1 MKINNT
7 QELKEQFEI
16 RAAANSVRI
25 ECGMYGSM
33 LSEIAVVGEAPGNA
47 EVSQGSPLVGMSG
60 RLLWD
65 SMTKFAGVKRS
76 DCYATNVCKRQVSF
90 EVDEQ
95 RKTIGKNELAV
106 WQSLILWELAQ
117 LPNLRYIV
125 ALGNI
130 ALEALTG
137 HSGITKW
144 RGSVLYIELGE
155 RRIPVLCT
163 NSPAMAIREPKTGI
177 TMNMDLTK
185 LKRLLNGTFKPFEVI
200 THINPTYE
208 QALDYLHMLRS
219 KRQIVGYD
227 IETMN
232 GETACIGFAHS
243 IREAMCINFRR
254 MMQTENGLIHEH
266 AFSPDQERMLR
277 RQISKT
283 LNDPNVRLV
292 AQNNMFDASWL
303 RMKDRINVQPVHFDT
318 MLAHHTLYPTFPHNL
333 GFLTTQYTDHAYYKD
348 EKNDWRE
355 IGEIDNFWRYNG
367 KDCAHTVE
375 IHYGLLNE
383 LRNDKLD
390 KFFFEHV
397 QRLQPHLIRMTV
409 GGLAVDAELK
419 KRITNELE
427 ITLEQKLA
435 KFHAA
440 VQKATSDPDYR
451 PNPQSPRQLSELFF
465 SKLKLVG
472 RGTSTDALN
481 REQMFK
487 HPRTSDAAREVITAI
502 NEYKEDQKF
511 YSTYATSVVDEDG
524 RIRCEYKQIG
534 VQNAPGRLS
543 STQTPWQTGM
553 NLQNQPDRAKDM
565 FVADEGYCFIYIDGS
580 QAEARVVGWRYT
592 INQWIEQ
599 FERSRIDGSYDAHRA
614 LAADMF
620 KVAYDKVP
628 TFDRYDIEHPIEDDS
643 IVFPGNVTMRFV
655 AKRCR
660 HGLNYR
666 MAADKLSLT
675 TGLPI
680 SVAQDAYTKYHR
692 INPEVKRGWSQVE
705 QIIKSERMLFNALG
719 RRYLQLEPPGPDNM
733 DSIVAFYPQ
742 STVGD
747 QLCRVIYKSHDDPK
761 WPRGARI
768 VLNIHDALI
777 AIAPVGEPAKQALRI
792 MVKHAEEPLQV
803 QCLPETYGKPLGAQP
818 FIRELIIPAD
828 AAMSQPDEHG
838 VHRWSTIRKIKKKDL
853 YK

>member
-1 MKINNT
+1 MRINNT
-7 QELKEQFEI
+7 QELREQFEL

-47 EVSQGSPLVGMSG
+47 EVSQGAPLVGQSG

-65 SMTKFAGVKRS
+65 SLTKFAKISRS
-76 DCYATNVCKRQVSF
+76 DCYATNVCKRQASF

-95 RKTIGKNELAV
+95 RKPIGKNELAI
-106 WQSLILWELAQ
+106 WQSLLLWELAQ
-117 LPNLRYIV
+117 LPNLKYII
-125 ALGNI
+125 ALGNF

-137 HSGITKW
+137 HTGITKW
-144 RGSVLYIELGE
+144 RGSVLYVELGE

-163 NSPAMAIREPKTGI
+163 YNPAMAIREPKTGVI
-177 TMNMDLTK
+177 MNMDVAK
-185 LKRLLNGTFKPFEVI
+185 FARVVNGTFKPFDVM
-200 THINPTYE
+200 THINPTVK
-208 QALDYLHMLRS
+208 QAIDYLRMLRS
-219 KRQIVGYD
+219 KRQTVGYD
-227 IETMN
+227 IETMSQ
-232 GETACIGFAHS
+232 ETACVGFAHS
-243 IREAMCINFRR
+243 IREALCINFRK
-254 MMQTENGLIHEH
+254 MTQTDKGLIHEQMY
-266 AFSPDQERMLR
+266 SVEDERLIR
-277 RQISKT
+277 REIHKT

-292 AQNNMFDASWL
+292 AQNNMFDAAWL
-303 RMKDRINVQPVHFDT
+303 HFKDHINVQPIYFDT
-318 MLAHHTLYPTFPHNL
+318 MLAHHTLYPTLPHNL
-333 GFLTTQYTDHAYYKD
+333 GFLTAQYTDHPYYKD
-348 EKNDWRE
+348 EKNDWKD

-367 KDCAHTVE
+367 KDCAHTLE

-397 QRLQPHLIRMTV
+397 MRLQPHLIRMSV
-409 GGLAVDAELK
+409 GGLLVDSELK
-419 KRITNELE
+419 AKITADLE
-427 ITLEQKLA
+427 VSLERKLA
-435 KFHAA
+435 RFHDA
-440 VQKATSDPDYR
+440 VQVATGDPEYR

-472 RGTSTDALN
+472 RGTSTDATN

-487 HPRTSDAAREVITAI
+487 HPRTSEAAREVITAL
-502 NEYKEDQKF
+502 NEYKDDQKF
-511 YSTYATSVVDEDG
+511 YSTYATSVVDGDG
-524 RIRCEYKQIG
+524 RIRTEYKQIG

-543 STQTPWQTGM
+543 STQSPWQTGM

-565 FVADEGYCFIYIDGS
+565 FVADPGYCFIYIDGS
-580 QAEARVVGWRYT
+580 QAEARVVGWRYN
-592 INQWIEQ
+592 IVQWIEQ

-628 TFDRYDIEHPIEDDS
+628 TFDRYDVEHPIGVDD

-666 MAADKLSLT
+666 MAPDKLSLT

-680 SVAQDAYTKYHR
+680 SVSQDAYIKYHR
-692 INPEVKRGWSQVE
+692 INPQVKRGWWQVE
-705 QIIKSERMLFNALG
+705 QIIKKDRMLFNALG
-719 RRYLQLEPPGPDNM
+719 RRYIQLEPPRDDNM

-761 WPRGARI
+761 WPKGARI

-777 AIAPVGEPAKQALRI
+777 AIAPIGEAARQALRI
-792 MVKHAEEPLQV
+792 MIKHAEEPLQI
-803 QCLPETYGKPLGAQP
+803 QCFPETWMKPGGEKP
-818 FIRELIIPAD
+818 FIKELIIPAD
-828 AAMSQPDEHG
+828 AAMSVPDENG
-838 VHRWSTIRKIKKKDL
+838 IHRWSTIKKLKKSDL